1 MQDFLRNE
9 WKTIFIVTI
18 FCAAIYSWFY
28 VQDSKKKAEANS
40 PYAYT
45 CFRPGA
51 ALGQFVLGTPKSD
64 VDLSAFAMNPAASGD
79 FGVESWASA
88 KGDITLNFRHEK
100 LASIEFFPSRY
111 GGDIDA
117 CKRDIEEFKKKNSPI
132 AQPIPVEN
140 RTNVMFAGA
149 VYVSRQDAQKG
160 KPDGGDSAHADGR
173 EFDVERS
180 QGGENSE
187 NSSDGRAKF
196 ASTPA
201 HDVQPDSWL
210 IIRSR

>member
-1 MQDFLRNE
+1 MHDFFRNE
-9 WKTIFIVTI
+9 WKTILIVTI

-28 VQDSKKKAEANS
+28 VQDSEKKAEANS
-40 PYAYT
+40 PYVYT

-88 KGDITLNFRHEK
+88 KGDITLNFRNEK

-117 CKRDIEEFKKKNSPI
+117 CKRDIEEFKKNSSPI

-140 RTNVMFAGA
+140 RTNIMFAGA
-149 VYVSRQDAQKG
+149 VYVSRQDVRKG
-160 KPDGGDSAHADGR
+160 KPGDGDSAHAGDRKFG
-173 EFDVERS
+173 VERS
-180 QGGENSE
+180 NKVENSE
-187 NSSDGRAKF
+187 NSSADHAKF
-196 ASTPA
+196 VSTPA
-201 HDVQPDSWL
+201 YDVQPDSWL